1 MSETEAIL
9 QEQIAE
15 LNDAREQARRM
26 FAKEAVALRQQ
37 LAETGA
43 ERDRARELMSM
54 LLDNVGVRAACRG
67 CDREI
72 IWVRHKNGKQAPYDA
87 DGINHFATCVQA
99 AQFRT
104 RRAASGKDNG

>member
-9 QEQIAE
+9 QEQIADLE
-15 LNDAREQARRM
+15 TERERQRRL

-87 DGINHFATCVQA
+87 DGINHFSTCPQA

-104 RRAASGKDNG
+104 RRASAKDND